1 VPVVASNVGGLPEVV
16 RDGVTGSLR
25 APGDVEAMAA
35 AAVEMLGDTV
45 RWTALST
52 AAAADARSRFALTD
66 VVAQYESLYARAI
79 S

>member
-1 VPVVASNVGGLPEVV
+1 
-16 RDGVTGSLR
+16 
-25 APGDVEAMAA
+25 
-35 AAVEMLGDTV
+35 MLGDTA

-52 AAAADARSRFALTD
+52 AAAADARERFALTD